1 MRPNV
6 TTPES
11 LSDNLLADIAINTG
25 INNFSATSKIRNI
38 TDSVAEELNLLADN
52 INIITN
58 NIFTETASE
67 DFLDANGSEWGVYRR
82 RIPNIILRSED
93 QVGYLRPINKE
104 IGFSEM
110 LFGKSIIDVGTIINV
125 GGKYNI
131 AFLEDAI
138 LEPSATEIP
147 VSIRI
152 NIANE
157 DDVINIARNSQFRL
171 DGTLSPL
178 LSNVQLDFDKPVIV
192 GSQVESDIDFR
203 QRIILEKNSSRTAS
217 ENAIRATIMSVPN
230 ITGYR
235 FDQIGVGINNIHI
248 MTNDLLHLA
257 SDNNIDDTVLL
268 LRQLLR
274 ERASAGNIYNIYT
287 PKALYFQAT
296 VSFDN
301 AIVDELTAKSAV
313 IKVMKDNYRYNNNG
327 TILIDSINYLLNSI
341 IGSTGAIIVSRI
353 KAYDSETDTVI
364 AESDVSINIP
374 AYGFLFFNREGIE
387 IESI

>member
-157 DDVINIARNSQFRL
+157 DDVINIARSSQFRL